1 MTDVAEVA
9 RANLAQTALPLPT
22 GYAKGSGAMWRIYQY
37 PLCPFSRKVRFA
49 LAVKGVTLELVR
61 EYPWDGRDGFA
72 ALNPACQT
80 PVVQNGSIVLS
91 DSATICDYFE
101 ETIER
106 APLLGAGPE
115 ERAEA
120 RRLIAWF
127 DQKFYAEVN
136 APLLGERMY
145 KRIISRQP
153 PEASVVRAAAR
164 AAEGHLDYLD
174 FLLDRRRW
182 LSGPAFGLA
191 DIAAA
196 AQISVADYLGGIEWD
211 GHEPAKTWYSALK
224 SRPTFRPLLGERM
237 EGLQPPPHYDKL
249 DF

>member
-1 MTDVAEVA
+1 
-9 RANLAQTALPLPT
+9 
-22 GYAKGSGAMWRIYQY
+22 MWRLYQY

-49 LAVKGVTLELVR
+49 CAVKGVAVELVR
-61 EYPWDGRDGFA
+61 ELPWEKRDGFLS
-72 ALNPACQT
+72 LNPAGQT
-80 PVVQNGSIVLS
+80 PVLQNGAVTLV
-91 DSATICDYFE
+91 DSSAICDYLE

-106 APLLGAGPE
+106 SPLLGAGPE

-127 DQKFYAEVN
+127 DEKFYGEVT

-145 KRIISRQP
+145 KRLVSRQAP
-153 PEASVVRAAAR
+153 DAAAVR
-164 AAEGHLDYLD
+164 DAARKAEAHLDYLD

-196 AQISVADYLGGIEWD
+196 AQLSVADYLCGIEWD
-211 GHEPAKTWYSALK
+211 GHDPARTWYSALK
-224 SRPTFRPLLGERM
+224 SRPTFRPMLGERM
-237 EGLQPPPHYDKL
+237 EGLPPPLHYDKL